1 MNPYQIYWRE
11 IMAFSK
17 VEELPQDIKEQL
29 PEHAQQIFFAAF
41 NAAQSDGLSEDGA
54 REIAWNSV
62 RHKYAQSKDGQWY
75 RKPEDTAQHNKAIT
89 TGGN

>member
-1 MNPYQIYWRE
+1 
-11 IMAFSK
+11 MAYSK

-41 NAAQSDGLSEDGA
+41 NAAQRDGLSEDGA
-54 REIAWNSV
+54 RTVAWNSV
-62 RHKYAQSKDGQWY
+62 KNQYKQDKNGQW
-75 RKPEDTAQHNKAIT
+75 RIKADDTAIHNKAIT

>member
-1 MNPYQIYWRE
+1 MGY
-11 IMAFSK
+11 SK

-41 NAAQSDGLSEDGA
+41 NAAQSDGLSEEGA
-54 REIAWNSV
+54 RTVAWNSV
-62 RHKYAQSKDGQWY
+62 KNEYQQSKGGQWS
-75 RKPEDTAQHNKAIT
+75 RKAEDSAIHHKAIT